1 MMDTL
6 KAKIGL
12 LRLENPILVTE
23 IIKRQM
29 KIQPEFK
36 QYNPTGIQ
44 HLFNDAQYNLE
55 YLFSAIEIDS
65 KLLFEYYSRWTN
77 KLFANLKL
85 PKDTLATF
93 YRCSQDV
100 FTEKFEKGLVNEEL
114 FLKIIEYLLSGTEAL
129 NSKVL
134 KVDSYFRNDNPLKE
148 LLTTYSELVFSGDRN
163 SATRFIK
170 ELSNRNIGLRDIY
183 KYILQPFQLE
193 LGNLWHENK
202 INVAQEHY
210 ATAISQVAMSML
222 YEKIFAV
229 PKKGKTLL
237 GTCIQG
243 ELHELGIRM
252 ICDYMESC
260 SWDTYYLGAN
270 VPNRGIVAMIDEK
283 SPHVVA
289 ISCTMIFNLSQL
301 QNLIHIIKQHGIVT
315 PIIVGGYPFN
325 LDKDLWRKVG
335 ADAYS
340 SDFEDV
346 YLIAEKLSGDFRNEI
361 F

>member
-1 MMDTL
+1 MDTL
-6 KAKIGL
+6 QGNIDL
-12 LRLENPILVTE
+12 LRLEKPILIKD

-29 KIQPEFK
+29 QLQPEFQ
-36 QYNPTGIQ
+36 QYNRIALQ
-44 HLFNDAQYNLE
+44 HALNDAQYNLE
-55 YLFSAIEIDS
+55 YLFSAIGADS
-65 KLLFEYYSRWTN
+65 KLLFEHYSQWTN
-77 KLFANLKL
+77 QLFDNLKI
-85 PKDTLATF
+85 PKDTLGTF
-93 YRCSQDV
+93 YRCAQEV
-100 FTEKFEKGLVNEEL
+100 FTERFAQGLLNEEL
-114 FLKIIEYLLSGTEAL
+114 FQKLIEYLISGTEAITS
-129 NSKVL
+129 NVL
-134 KVDSYFRNDNPLKE
+134 KVESSLNKENPLKD
-148 LLTTYSELVFSGDRN
+148 LLAIYSERVFSGDRN

-170 ELSNRNIGLRDIY
+170 ELSNQNIDIKDIY

-202 INVAQEHY
+202 ITVAQEHY

-222 YEKIFAV
+222 YEKIFAI

-243 ELHELGIRM
+243 ELHEFGIRM

-270 VPNRGIVAMIDEK
+270 VPNIGIIDMIHEK

-301 QNLIHIIKQHGIVT
+301 QKLVHTIKQHGIVI

-325 LDKDLWRKVG
+325 LDKDLWQKMG
-335 ADAYS
+335 ADGYS
-340 SDFEDV
+340 RDFEDV
-346 YLIAEKLSGDFRNEI
+346 YLLAEKLSGDSKNEN